1 MSIPNH
7 HGQSNQKTNVFS
19 IPLQKVQ
26 REKEHFK
33 DWPKISEYCVSYLQT
48 YRKLFL
54 IRNTYYETNK
64 KSSLA
69 TQTNISQPYIAW
81 TVSRRRSRTA
91 ATSKMEHF
99 VIINN
104 GWKPLAIITKSSI
117 LDIAA
122 VLDPPLVSE
131 ENKINCT
138 NLVRFLY
145 YNYSQTNPDIFFSLY
160 ISHDAIQDDVTC
172 SIDVLMTVN
181 FDFCFQLVF
190 HENLE

>member
-1 MSIPNH
+1 MVNQTKRQTCFQLHCKKHKERKSISRIDPRSANIVYPTLRPT
-7 HGQSNQKTNVFS
+7 GN
-19 IPLQKVQ
+19 
-26 REKEHFK
+26 
-33 DWPKISEYCVSYLQT
+33 
-48 YRKLFL
+48 FL
-54 IRNTYYETNK
+54 IRNTYCETNK

-81 TVSRRRSRTA
+81 TVSRGRSRTA
-91 ATSKMEHF
+91 ATSKMVHF

-138 NLVRFLY
+138 NLARFLY

-181 FDFCFQLVF
+181 FDFCFQVVF